1 MVKKRRRLCLQCSF
15 SGEVW
20 LLVRNWAGDGAV
32 PEGSVQNVE
41 MWWAATL
48 AGSAFDVEAE
58 KIDSCNTYVH
68 TTHYTAWHV
77 WKDFTPLNN

>member
-1 MVKKRRRLCLQCSF
+1 
-15 SGEVW
+15 

-58 KIDSCNTYVH
+58 KIGSCNTLC
-68 TTHYTAWHV
+68 THNTLHGVAGLQG
-77 WKDFTPLNN
+77 KRKASF